1 MVEAG
6 AAFAAMN
13 AIGLVAFAA
22 VGALKGSDAGLDL
35 FGVSV
40 LGFLTAL
47 GGGTVRDL
55 LVGRVPTSL
64 QTNLEVLLAAA
75 GITLAVILVQRVD
88 ENASRSSDVD
98 LMESPAVLLP
108 DAIGLAA
115 FAATGA
121 AVGIEAGLSPFGVV
135 VTATLTGVGGGS
147 LSDLLLARIPA
158 VLREDFYAT
167 PAVVGGAV
175 VPPAIALG
183 LPLGAT
189 TLLSASVVLGL
200 RLAAIRYGWR
210 LPTV

>member
-1 MVEAG
+1 MAEAG
-6 AAFAAMN
+6 PAFATMN
-13 AIGLVAFAA
+13 AIGLVAFAV
-22 VGALKGSDAGLDL
+22 VGALKGSDADLDL
-35 FGVSV
+35 FGVGV

-47 GGGTVRDL
+47 GGGTIRDL

-64 QTNLEVLLAAA
+64 QSNTDVLFAAA
-75 GITLAVILVQRVD
+75 GVVLAVVLATRVHG
-88 ENASRSSDVD
+88 D

-115 FAATGA
+115 FSATGA
-121 AVGIEAGLSPFGVV
+121 AVGVEAALSPFGVV

-147 LSDLLLARIPA
+147 LSDLLLARVPA

-175 VPPAIALG
+175 APPAVALG
-183 LPLGAT
+183 LSVGAT
-189 TLLSASVVLGL
+189 TLLAAAVVLAL
-200 RLAAIRYGWR
+200 RLGALRYGWR

>member
-1 MVEAG
+1 MAEAG
-6 AAFAAMN
+6 PAFATMN
-13 AIGLVAFAA
+13 AIGLVAFAV
-22 VGALKGSDAGLDL
+22 VGALKGSDADLDL
-35 FGVSV
+35 FGVGV

-47 GGGTVRDL
+47 GGGTIRDL

-64 QTNLEVLLAAA
+64 QSNTDVLFAAA
-75 GITLAVILVQRVD
+75 GVVLAVVLATRVHG
-88 ENASRSSDVD
+88 D

-115 FAATGA
+115 FSATGA
-121 AVGIEAGLSPFGVV
+121 AVGVEAALSPFGVV

-147 LSDLLLARIPA
+147 LSDLLLARVPA

-175 VPPAIALG
+175 APPAVALG
-183 LPLGAT
+183 LSVGAT
-189 TLLSASVVLGL
+189 TLFAAAVVLAL
-200 RLAAIRYGWR
+200 RLGALRYGWR

>member
-13 AIGLVAFAA
+13 AIGLVAFAT

-35 FGVSV
+35 FGVAV

-47 GGGTVRDL
+47 GGGTLRDL
-55 LVGRVPTSL
+55 LVGRIPSSL
-64 QTNLEVLLAAA
+64 QSNSEVLIAAA
-75 GITLAVILVQRVD
+75 GIALAVVLVQRTD
-88 ENASRSSDVD
+88 GD

-147 LSDLLLARIPA
+147 LSDLLLARVPA

-175 VPPAIALG
+175 VPPAVDLG
-183 LPLGAT
+183 LPLGTT
-189 TLLSASVVLGL
+189 TLLAAGVVLVL
-200 RLAAIRYGWR
+200 RLAALHYGWR